1 VGRAVLAAIFIV
13 VRWGSTDPA
22 YAVCCW
28 NAGGQ
33 SHQTVERGDQSR
45 GPTSPTR
52 HYPAWHCAEGFPSHQ
67 QLTRTKISSQP
78 ARPPEQT
85 TVKRSFAR
93 RPPLQPCGPAV
104 SFTPDTQSGAVA
116 GGETRPM
123 APARRAAVMA
133 AFPQYDAVRALYRR
147 LVRSRG
153 EVIATGG
160 AANNAAMWRPRN

>member
-1 VGRAVLAAIFIV
+1 VGRAVLAAIFNV
-13 VRWGSTDPA
+13 VRWGSSDPA

-33 SHQTVERGDQSR
+33 S
-45 GPTSPTR
+45 R

-93 RPPLQPCGPAV
+93 RPPLQPCGPAA
-104 SFTPDTQSGAVA
+104 SFTPGTQSGAVA